1 MNCLFSKDS
10 LQCVF
15 SREGIQPDR
24 SKLQETGKRSTPKN
38 AKNIWIF
45 LTMLNDFH
53 KTIVNYSKL
62 KHSYTPVKRTLTKG
76 KRFWLDWNLQRS
88 FWKLKLCANSD
99 ICHSYFDESLR
110 VSFTP
115 APPRMEY
122 LDHTFTKKIRPR
134 RLRNCILLFKLI
146 NPDRSR
152 ISQHSLSL

>member
-24 SKLQETGKRSTPKN
+24 SKLQETGKRSTPNWHVDMNFPDYVKR
-38 AKNIWIF
+38 F
-45 LTMLNDFH
+45 SQ
-53 KTIVNYSKL
+53 NYSKL